1 MGFSFGYFLSFVA
14 FLVTIFVIPIS
25 TANVTN
31 PSNTA
36 GNQNDTGVYNG
47 TAAPNANASQLFEQL
62 LGIANASEHHSDQSS
77 LLGNLFE
84 GNTSLTD
91 ILTEW
96 FKTPAVQR
104 LVGTGLSLADA
115 YAKNYV
121 EAFGVPEKCYT
132 DVMATLEG
140 LFEGKDGPLRSKFI
154 LSPFNS

>member
-1 MGFSFGYFLSFVA
+1 MGFSFGYFLAFLA
-14 FLVTIFVIPIS
+14 FLVTFFVIPIS
-25 TANVTN
+25 TANVIN
-31 PSNTA
+31 PYNTA

-47 TAAPNANASQLFEQL
+47 TAAPSTNASQLFEQL

-77 LLGNLFE
+77 LLSDLFE

-104 LVGTGLSLADA
+104 LVGTGLSIADA

-121 EAFGVPEKCYT
+121 EAFGVSEKCYS
-132 DVMATLEG
+132 DVIATLEG
-140 LFEGKDGPLRSKFI
+140 LFEGKDGPLRSKFTV
-154 LSPFNS
+154 SPFNS

>member
-1 MGFSFGYFLSFVA
+1 MGFSFGYFLSLLALILTF
-14 FLVTIFVIPIS
+14 FVIPIS

-31 PSNTA
+31 PYNSA
-36 GNQNDTGVYNG
+36 RNQNDTGVYNG
-47 TAAPNANASQLFEQL
+47 TGAPSTSTSQLFEQL
-62 LGIANASEHHSDQSS
+62 LGIANASEHHSDQSTF
-77 LLGNLFE
+77 LGNLFE

-104 LVGTGLSLADA
+104 LVGTGLSIADA

-121 EAFGVPEKCYT
+121 EAFGVSEKCYS
-132 DVMATLEG
+132 DVIATLEG

-154 LSPFNS
+154 LSPFNF